1 MVKKRAPTARKR
13 GSTKKRVPQRKHIEL
28 RPVRKQ
34 VERVVRQLETVS
46 EPNDRIRKVLEDMRM
61 TLAAINDTCG
71 PVMSVP
77 LA

>member
-1 MVKKRAPTARKR
+1 
-13 GSTKKRVPQRKHIEL
+13 
-28 RPVRKQ
+28 
-34 VERVVRQLETVS
+34 VS